1 MTAKALIIAHRLMLH
16 VIKDRRSL
24 GMILIM
30 PIMISIVF
38 GYAISGKVEN
48 APIDII
54 NLDQSSIEGEA
65 EVQGVTQ
72 NITINI
78 GDRISGFLELDKR
91 VDVHYSDDI
100 DASKD
105 RVESGKRTSYILFT
119 VNFTQNMF
127 NPTITNVSLI
137 VFNDP
142 TEPNVRREVL
152 VALRDAF
159 SALRES
165 AGIDLPI
172 SIAEEYAFEGAEFSS
187 FDIAVPSIIGFI
199 ISYLIFFFSVI
210 FAIKELLLGTRRR
223 MFMTPIRHRDATLG
237 FGLTLSI
244 VAIIM
249 VISTLVIEMVIFNV
263 KVQGNIPL
271 LLVAGFI
278 FGLTFVFM
286 GIFIS
291 NFATNELQAVQ
302 FVPLLTM
309 PQLAL
314 SGFMVPVDSLPEWL
328 QPVSLALPLT
338 YGIEIFR
345 GIMLKGYGIVDLWVE
360 FLAIIA
366 FSLFFL
372 ILSTVVSR
380 EG

>member
-1 MTAKALIIAHRLMLH
+1 MWHIIRD
-16 VIKDRRSL
+16 KRSL

-30 PIMISIVF
+30 PIMMSIVF

-54 NLDQSSIEGEA
+54 NLDLSTIEV
-65 EVQGVTQ
+65 EVEILNTTQ
-72 NITINI
+72 KITVNI
-78 GDRISGFLELDKR
+78 GQRISYFLEQDKR
-91 VDVHYSDDI
+91 VDVHYSNDV
-100 DASKD
+100 DASKN
-105 RVESGKRTSYILFT
+105 RVESGKRISYILFD

-127 NPTITNVSLI
+127 NPAITNVSLF

-142 TEPNVRREVL
+142 TEPHVRREVL

-159 SALRES
+159 SALREH

-172 SIAEEYAFEGAEFSS
+172 SIAEEFAFEGAEFSS

-199 ISYLIFFFSVI
+199 ISYLILFFSII
-210 FAIKELLLGTRRR
+210 FAIKELLLGTKRR

-244 VAIIM
+244 VAILM
-249 VISTLVIEMVIFNV
+249 VISTLLIEIVLFNV
-263 KVQGNIPL
+263 TIQGNIPL
-271 LLVAGFI
+271 LLFACLI

-286 GIFIS
+286 GVFVS

-302 FVPLLTM
+302 FVPLLTI

-314 SGFMVPVDSLPEWL
+314 SGFMVPIDSLPEWL
-328 QPVSLALPLT
+328 QPFSLALPLT
-338 YGIEIFR
+338 YGIEIFK
-345 GIMLKGYGIVDLWVE
+345 GIMLKGYGIVDLWIE
-360 FLAIIA
+360 FLVIIS
-366 FSLFFL
+366 FNLLFL
-372 ILSTVVSR
+372 ILSTVASR